1 MTTAL
6 GTFAIERR
14 GETLLLIP
22 QRNLN
27 ELDFEAMQ
35 EEQEVRLRFVNDL
48 SVRNV
53 VVDLGQI
60 DYFGSSTLR
69 LFTRLWMQVRHRQGN
84 MALCNV
90 SAHTKEILT
99 VTGLAGL
106 WPAYGSTEN
115 ALEAVSG

>member
-6 GTFAIERR
+6 ATFAIEQQ
-14 GETLLLIP
+14 GETLLLVP
-22 QRNLN
+22 QRDLS
-27 ELDFEAMQ
+27 ELDFPAMA
-35 EEQEVRLRFVNDL
+35 EEQKVRLRVVNDP

-60 DYFGSSTLR
+60 DYFGSTTLG
-69 LFTRLWMQVRHRQGN
+69 LFTRLWVQVQHRHGHL
-84 MALCNV
+84 ALCNV
-90 SAHTKEILT
+90 SAHAKEILS

-106 WPAYGSTEN
+106 WPAYGSRES